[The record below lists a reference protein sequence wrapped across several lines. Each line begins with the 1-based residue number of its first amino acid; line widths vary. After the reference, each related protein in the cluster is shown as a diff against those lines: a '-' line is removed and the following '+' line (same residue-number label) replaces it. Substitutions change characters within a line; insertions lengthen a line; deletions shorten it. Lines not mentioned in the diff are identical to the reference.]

1 LYRSRIRQNAGA
13 SAHPH
18 SGECGYLTLEL
29 QGTARSARRYDLYLP
44 LTDNDGRP
52 FAAEQFDAV
61 ERRLVARFGGLTS
74 LQRQSPLRGIW
85 QGETRLYFDQ
95 VIIMTV
101 LDFRRQGSTRFIAQL
116 KQALL
121 REFEQLEI
129 LITEQPLRVH

>member
-1 LYRSRIRQNAGA
+1 M
-13 SAHPH
+13 
-18 SGECGYLTLEL
+18 
-29 QGTARSARRYDLYLP
+29 ARAARRYDLYLP

-52 FAAEQFDAV
+52 IAEDVFKSVQ
-61 ERRLVARFGGLTS
+61 RRLLTRFGGLTAQ
-74 LQRQSPLRGIW
+74 QRAFPLEGIW
-85 QGETRLYFDQ
+85 QGSTRLYLDL